1 VEYCVLCRAEYRDG
15 IAICAT
21 CRAPLVH
28 SLDSKEALA
37 NPSRLLWKGKDE
49 SEFEIVAGV
58 LRDREIPAFVEER
71 PSGIAGLAHPE
82 SQIHVLS
89 QDFDRALAITADAIR
104 FIGRIKNPMQTCYS
118 CARQCSVFLAACPVC
133 KAILMV
139 EQNKRPENAL
149 SSSAQERSAMKY
161 CPLCDAEYSEAHTR
175 CTVCG
180 VDLVPEELRGRPLDE
195 RQRKERIEL
204 VWRGGDPG
212 AVSDVIHTL
221 REAGIR
227 HHVQATNDHL
237 VFELGMPR
245 PKYVVRTFAS
255 DAAKAK
261 ELLAGIPD
269 SSPFVSMEATALAL
283 ADEPFEEQPARKH
296 EWKPAAATLEIWSG
310 EDAALAQL
318 LQDCLRENGIGVR
331 LEGKPP
337 GITRLKVMPPDEV
350 VAREIIREVREA
362 SPPT

>member
-1 VEYCVLCRAEYRDG
+1 VKYCILCRAEYRDV

-21 CRAPLVH
+21 CHAHLVR
-28 SLDSKEALA
+28 SLDSEEALQ
-37 NPSRLLWKGKDE
+37 NPKRLLWKGKDE
-49 SEFEIVAGV
+49 SEFELVAGA

-71 PSGIAGLAHPE
+71 PAGIAGLRHPE

-89 QDFDRALAITADAIR
+89 HDFDRALAVTADGVHSA
-104 FIGRIKNPMQTCYS
+104 GRLYNARQTCYA
-118 CARQCSVFLAACPVC
+118 CAQQCSVFLAACPFF
-133 KAILMV
+133 KAILIV
-139 EQNKRPENAL
+139 EQSKRPEAVL
-149 SSSAQERSAMKY
+149 SSSTQERSVMQY
-161 CPLCDAEYSEAHTR
+161 CPLCDAEYSDMHAR

-180 VDLVPEELRGRPLDE
+180 VELVSEELRGRPLDE

-212 AVSDVIHTL
+212 AVSEVIHTL

-227 HHVQATNDHL
+227 HHMQATNDHL

-255 DAAKAK
+255 DSAKAK
-261 ELLAGIPD
+261 ELLAGIHD
-269 SSPFVSMEATALAL
+269 SSPFVSMEASALAL
-283 ADEPFEEQPARKH
+283 ADEPFEEQPALKH
-296 EWKPAAATLEIWSG
+296 EWKPAAATLEVWSG

-331 LEGKPP
+331 SEGIPP
-337 GITRLKVMPPDEV
+337 GLMRLSVMTLDEGR
-350 VAREIIREVREA
+350 AREIIREVREA
-362 SPPT
+362 SPPA